1 MSPLRRPAV
10 PVWYALVA
18 ILVSMLAMAGAA
30 VLIADRAARESE
42 QRWCGLITTM
52 DRAYR
57 EEPPATDLGRQLA
70 RDIAELRR
78 EFRC

>member
-1 MSPLRRPAV
+1 
-10 PVWYALVA
+10 